1 MKMNNN
7 ELNIIKMENQ
17 GCIMTYLQFLQNVI
31 SRMANNSSQIKVLI
45 TAIYTIFTTILV
57 GINKFKEYWWI
68 GLIITF
74 IGMIMDAYYL
84 ALERMY
90 RDKYNDFVNGLK
102 EDKINVKEI
111 FNMNP
116 KSTKLRFEIFAV
128 MLESFN
134 SFSICGF
141 YILFIVIT
149 ILLKII

>member
-1 MKMNNN
+1 MKRNNN
-7 ELNIIKMENQ
+7 ELKIIKMENE
-17 GCIMTYLQFLQNVI
+17 GCIMTYLQFLQDVI

-74 IGMIMDAYYL
+74 IGMLMDAYYL

-90 RDKYNDFVNGLK
+90 RDKYNNFVNGLK
-102 EDKINVKEI
+102 GNRINAKEI

-116 KSTKLRFEIFAV
+116 KSTKLKFEIFAV
-128 MLESFN
+128 MIESFN

>member
-128 MLESFN
+128 MIESFN